1 MAAIQTGA
9 IADIPNVSVGTLAQ
23 QEARSSDPGEL
34 FEEEAY
40 YPIEEFYEQ
49 DPDEEVGTPG

>member
-1 MAAIQTGA
+1 MVAIQTGA
-9 IADIPNVSVGTLAQ
+9 RAHVPNVSVGTPAQ
-23 QEARSSDPGEL
+23 QEAHSSDTSEL

-49 DPDEEVGTPG
+49 DPDEEVSTPG